1 MSVVTRI
8 VLIGL
13 LCFPASVL
21 GGDIE
26 LAGKVTLVR
35 VPNGGEPVAARTT
48 GDGVIHLLYNSG
60 GIPYYVKSRDGGR
73 TFSSPIPVVD
83 QAARKPKLVFAGES
97 MAIGK
102 GDAVFVAMSTN
113 NWQVKLSGAPD
124 GLVYAT
130 LAPGAKSFTP
140 VRSLNQRP
148 SQGFSLAA
156 HGKGDVAGTWLS
168 GKLYVNFS
176 RDGGRTFTPDAEINP
191 AYLPC
196 ECCTRSAVYG
206 NDGNLALIY
215 RERTNNERDIYL
227 ILRSPDGRETRRR
240 LSSTLWKI
248 DACPMTYYTISA
260 TPEGYVAAWPTK
272 SDIYIARLDAKGNLL
287 TPGEIKT
294 PGRSS
299 MRSGVV
305 ALGAA
310 DGESLVA
317 WNHEGELGWQLY
329 DRDGQPEGQS
339 ESAPGSRK
347 GAAGVLEKDGH
358 FILFQ

>member
-1 MSVVTRI
+1 MNVVTRI
-8 VLIGL
+8 ILIGL
-13 LCFPASVL
+13 LWFPASVL
-21 GGDIE
+21 AGDIGSTGE
-26 LAGKVTLVR
+26 VTLVR
-35 VPNGGEPVAARTT
+35 VPNGGEPVAAKMT

-60 GIPYYVKSRDGGR
+60 GIPYYVNSRDGGR
-73 TFSSPIPVVD
+73 TFSSPIPVVN

-97 MAIGK
+97 MAVGK
-102 GDAVFVAMSTN
+102 GDAVYVAMSTN
-113 NWQVKLSGAPD
+113 NWLVKLPGVPD
-124 GLVYAT
+124 GLVYAM

-148 SQGFSLAA
+148 SEGFSLAA
-156 HGKGDVAGTWLS
+156 DGKGDVAAAWLS
-168 GKLYVNFS
+168 GKLYANFS

-191 AYLPC
+191 GYLPC
-196 ECCTRSAVYG
+196 ECCTTSAVYG

-215 RERTNNERDIYL
+215 RERTNNERDMYL
-227 ILRSPDGRETRRR
+227 ILRNPAGREIRMR

-248 DACPMTYYTISA
+248 DACPMTYYMISA

-272 SDIYIARLDAKGNLL
+272 GDIYFARLDAKGNLL

-294 PGRSS
+294 SGRSS

-317 WNHEGELGWQLY
+317 WNHEGKLGWQLY
-329 DRDGQPEGQS
+329 DRDGKPEGQLV
-339 ESAPGSRK
+339 SALASGK
-347 GAAGVLEKDGH
+347 GAAGVVKKDGH